1 MLNGAKSMNTSLA
14 SLLNLRSEYEDIIR
28 RYRIPD
34 QYKNGCIDSLE
45 WFTKNGKG
53 SNRLRSQYDRAI
65 EIANII
71 LKEYEN
77 ETGNLSSL
85 RGQEIA
91 AL

>member
-1 MLNGAKSMNTSLA
+1 MSISLA

-28 RYRIPD
+28 RYRIPED
-34 QYKNGCIDSLE
+34 HKSGCIDSLV

-53 SNRLRSQYDRAI
+53 SNRLRSRYNRAI

-77 ETGNLSSL
+77 ETSNLSSL
-85 RGQEIA
+85 RGKEIA
-91 AL
+91 SL